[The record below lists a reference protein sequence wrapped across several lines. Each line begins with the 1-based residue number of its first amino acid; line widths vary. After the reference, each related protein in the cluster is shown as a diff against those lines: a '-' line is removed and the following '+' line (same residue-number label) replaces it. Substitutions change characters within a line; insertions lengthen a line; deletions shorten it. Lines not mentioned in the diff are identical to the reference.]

1 MSDIFDEVDKILDE
15 AGLGTEEV
23 TTAESESNFNES
35 ELQDIMNEIESLE
48 KDFDPAPTPVTTSA
62 PAADLYVTP
71 AAKTS
76 LQEEIEREIA
86 MSMEVSSEVKEDIV
100 VPVTNETPITE
111 TVTEPKVLSFE
122 KKSASTSTPV
132 STTPATYSKSSSE
145 ISFEA
150 CGSMNLNLGFKV
162 GEETAKLSID
172 PVKGLVVTMN
182 GVELC
187 INQEEGCKVTM
198 ENGVKFTIPLTTSE
212 SASKKKSA

>member
-15 AGLGTEEV
+15 VEMEAEGASS
-23 TTAESESNFNES
+23 AESESNFNES

-48 KDFDPAPTPVTTSA
+48 KDFAPDLSVTASA
-62 PAADLYVTP
+62 DTTAPSEDLYVTP
-71 AAKTS
+71 PAKTS

-86 MSMEVSSEVKEDIV
+86 MSLEVSNETKEDIV
-100 VPVTNETPITE
+100 VPAAVTEA
-111 TVTEPKVLSFE
+111 EPKVLSFE
-122 KKSASTSTPV
+122 KKSTPA
-132 STTPATYSKSSSE
+132 TTPAYSKASSE